1 MTSTITATAARKDL
15 YNVISRVNEE
25 CTPVTIT
32 NNRGKS
38 AVLVGED
45 EWAAIEET
53 LHLMGIPDMV
63 ESLIAGKEEPLES
76 CVTEDALDW

>member
-1 MTSTITATAARKDL
+1 MTAISATALRKDL
-15 YNVISRVNEE
+15 YNIIATVNAD
-25 CTPVTIT
+25 CKPVVIT

-53 LHLMGIPDMV
+53 LHLMSIPGFAETLV
-63 ESLIAGKEEPLES
+63 EGHAEALDECVLES
-76 CVTEDALDW
+76 DLEW